1 MIDLS
6 LVDGW
11 QQRDEDRTQTP
22 APRIASEHG
31 RDVIDWNLQAHLQIG
46 EELLPLNPLSEG
58 GQALGTSLRR
68 KAAWNA
74 LRDEA
79 DHLGQQLTHYSSIP
93 LCEGDA
99 RDSNS
104 NRKHR

>member
-1 MIDLS
+1 M
-6 LVDGW
+6 DGNKGMKTEP
-11 QQRDEDRTQTP
+11 RRLHP
-22 APRIASEHG
+22 ALLRNMDG
-31 RDVIDWNLQAHLQIG
+31 NVIDWNLQAHLQIG